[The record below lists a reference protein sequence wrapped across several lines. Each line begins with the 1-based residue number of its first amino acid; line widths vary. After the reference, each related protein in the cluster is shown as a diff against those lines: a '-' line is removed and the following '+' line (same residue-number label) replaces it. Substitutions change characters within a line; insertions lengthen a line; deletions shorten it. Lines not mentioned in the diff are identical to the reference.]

1 MHICFISSL
10 YPKAVFEIS
19 GSIPPRS
26 KFTGRIRNMAIRLK
40 TEKGIV
46 DHKTKY
52 HPPKYDE
59 DFKGNNLTKKNIKNM
74 MKITDV
80 SRPFK

>member
-1 MHICFISSL
+1 MKVLILHICLISSL

-26 KFTGRIRNMAIRLK
+26 KFIGRIRNMAIRLK

-46 DHKTKY
+46 DHRTKY

-59 DFKGNNLTKKNIKNM
+59 DFKRNNFVKKQK
-74 MKITDV
+74 KYYV
-80 SRPFK
+80 